1 LRSCQL
7 AFQAV
12 PPAQQQ
18 GTHTTATEQAAPP
31 PTDGGAAPPPSG
43 GFSSMVML
51 LMFVPLIL
59 FLFWQSRS
67 QQKKQEAAVNALKKG
82 DRVVTQS
89 GLIGKL
95 LDVDTRYAK
104 VELAPGVKV
113 QVLRTSLVGRDGEDS
128 AKTTS
133 DKTESEKKTEK

>member
-1 LRSCQL
+1 
-7 AFQAV
+7 V

-59 FLFWQSRS
+59 FLFWQS
-67 QQKKQEAAVNALKKG
+67 AVNALKKG

>member
-1 LRSCQL
+1 MRSCPI

-12 PPAQQQ
+12 PPAQQ
-18 GTHTTATEQAAPP
+18 GAPTTAGEQAPAPVDGQAPP
-31 PTDGGAAPPPSG
+31 PTG
-43 GFSSMVML
+43 GFGSMFML

-67 QQKKQEAAVNALKKG
+67 QQKKQEAAISALKKG
-82 DRVVTQS
+82 DRIVTQS
-89 GLIGKL
+89 GLVGKL
-95 LDVDTRYAK
+95 VEVDTRYAK

-128 AKTTS
+128 AKSTPEKS
-133 DKTESEKKTEK
+133 EPEKKTEK